1 MQRLHQRILGAI
13 YMISKE
19 EAEEIKLRHRIENE
33 NAQMMRPTD
42 LMERVAKEIS
52 NPPDPTNEESRITN
66 RDTGGEKGQ
75 KVFRFDLIPWVP
87 MYEVAKLY
95 GKGAEKYSERNWEKG
110 YDWSLSYAAAMRHIT
125 QFWNGESHDEETGC
139 HHLSSVIFHCL
150 AMMEFERTHPEL
162 DNRPKDQ

>member
-1 MQRLHQRILGAI
+1 
-13 YMISKE
+13 MISKQE
-19 EAEEIKLRHRIENE
+19 EAEMQSGRAWPPRDGRRAVPEPTPAL
-33 NAQMMRPTD
+33 MRD
-42 LMERVAKEIS
+42 
-52 NPPDPTNEESRITN
+52 DPTNEEIRVTN

-75 KVFRFDLIPWVP
+75 KVYRFDLVPWVP

-95 GKGAEKYSERNWEKG
+95 GKGAEKYSERNWERG

-150 AMMEFERTHPEL
+150 ALMEFERTHPEL